1 MIFTFHS
8 QAAGNLLMFRSDA
21 ENVLSLLGK
30 DIHQAKGVISV
41 DEMPAAIA
49 TLQVAIQQDHARS
62 AEPEPAPVP
71 QADGEDKDKDADE
84 DEDDEAAAE
93 PPVAFYQRA
102 QPLLEMMKLSL
113 RENKAITWGV

>member
-30 DIHQAKGVISV
+30 DIRQSKGVISV

-49 TLQVAIQQDHARS
+49 TLQAAIRQDQAR
-62 AEPEPAPVP
+62 PPAAPQPRAP
-71 QADGEDKDKDADE
+71 QADGK
-84 DEDDEAAAE
+84 DEAADQDTATE
-93 PPVAFYQRA
+93 PERPVAFYQRA
-102 QPLLEMMKLSL
+102 QPLLEMMQLSL
-113 RENKAITWGV
+113 REDKAITWGV